1 MMPLEPVTLSF
12 SAALILGLLFGA
24 GPCNIAC
31 LPYLGPVFVAGGG
44 GVRRAW
50 RVVVPFSLGRLSGY
64 AMIGLGA
71 GALGL
76 LIEDALTEGWVR
88 WVMGIATV
96 LVALS
101 MWFNLRRKSSS
112 CGKAGGNSA
121 GSVEVAG
128 IAPARTPLPGALFLM
143 GAGMALNPCAPLS
156 TVILA
161 SATTASALA
170 GLSLGLGFGLGAV
183 VIPSL
188 VFAFGV
194 AHFGDQVREH
204 LGRWRGAVEKS
215 CIGLLLFMGFATT
228 QGWISP

>member
-1 MMPLEPVTLSF
+1 MMPIEPVTLTF
-12 SAALILGLLFGA
+12 SAALVMGLLFGA

-31 LPYLGPVFVAGGG
+31 LPYLGPVFVASGG

-50 RVVVPFSLGRLSGY
+50 RTVVPFSLGRMAGY
-64 AMIGLGA
+64 ALIGLCA

-76 LIEDALTEGWVR
+76 WVQDALAEGWVR
-88 WVMGIATV
+88 WVMGIATM

-101 MWFNLRRKSSS
+101 LLLKQRKGTKD
-112 CGKAGGNSA
+112 CATAGG
-121 GSVEVAG
+121 SVQVSG
-128 IAPARTPLPGALFLM
+128 IERRPRTPLPGALFLM
-143 GAGMALNPCAPLS
+143 GAGMALNPCAPLT

-170 GLSLGLGFGLGAV
+170 GLSLGVGFGVGSV
-183 VIPSL
+183 MIPSL
-188 VFAFGV
+188 VFALGV

-204 LGRWRGAVEKS
+204 LGRWKGAVEKS
-215 CIGLLLFMGFATT
+215 CVALLLFMGIATT